1 MYLFSSIFAL
11 FLMESV
17 QKKKEKSAAILLLKN
32 TVQWHI
38 HDAEKSV
45 YLAQSKEL

>member
-1 MYLFSSIFAL
+1 MYLFNCIFAL

-17 QKKKEKSAAILLLKN
+17 QKKEKSAAILLLKN